1 MLYFQFPIKFPSRTS
16 LYLLC
21 LCSWTLV
28 CLCGTG
34 EMDDFAIRPHLKKPP
49 KPFLP
54 GWTILVSP
62 WMNGCLRCISITFQ
76 EMISVRCLGGVDEL
90 FSTVWRL
97 KEWLA
102 LVPPFLPV
110 LLSVYLSVF
119 VLSSETFYQPILL
132 YYSVQRS
139 SLRPPPRPGHI
150 SPFYDLTSDP
160 PLMHSLHSRRSFFA
174 LRCHG

>member
-1 MLYFQFPIKFPSRTS
+1 
-16 LYLLC
+16 
-21 LCSWTLV
+21 
-28 CLCGTG
+28 
-34 EMDDFAIRPHLKKPP
+34 
-49 KPFLP
+49 
-54 GWTILVSP
+54 
-62 WMNGCLRCISITFQ
+62 MNECLRCILITSH

-110 LLSVYLSVF
+110 LLSVFLSVF
-119 VLSSETFYQPILL
+119 VLGSETFYQPILL

-150 SPFYDLTSDP
+150 SPFCDLTSDP
-160 PLMHSLHSRRSFFA
+160 PLMHSLHSRWSPFYPRPGVYWVTASVEGYGGCSLVYILSDA
-174 LRCHG
+174 LV